1 MADAGGAAAGAAAA
15 VAAAGGGHGADGTAD
30 GRALAVAPPSSA
42 ADAGGS
48 SDRLSRLSSGSLRM
62 RRRPPPLRVEVKAPA
77 WRPAVSGSA
86 ATPPPLDEP
95 AGHVGPPAGV
105 SGAGD
110 ADDDEPPSINLVEWL
125 GCGSPRRAPPA
136 AAAATAAAPERWL
149 SASASGED
157 PSAKL
162 LMERVVAHVALSAA
176 LHPLRGHDGDGGAR
190 LRRHLQGTAQALL

>member
-1 MADAGGAAAGAAAA
+1 MADAGGAAAGGAAA
-15 VAAAGGGHGADGTAD
+15 VAAVGGGRGADGTAD
-30 GRALAVAPPSSA
+30 GRASAVAPPSSA
-42 ADAGGS
+42 ADAGES

-95 AGHVGPPAGV
+95 AGHVRPPAGV

-110 ADDDEPPSINLVEWL
+110 AADDEPPSINLVEWL

-149 SASASGED
+149 SASAVRS
-157 PSAKL
+157 SHSVNL
-162 LMERVVAHVALSAA
+162 
-176 LHPLRGHDGDGGAR
+176 
-190 LRRHLQGTAQALL
+190 